1 MTRQDILEKQVKSSY
16 LGIGSNLGDKLSN
29 INKAK
34 NLLNNYSITIEDIS
48 SYYETYSWPN
58 KKFPKFLNIIIKI
71 RTELSLIELF
81 KIIKKIEKKMGRK
94 KALRNYPRICD
105 IDIID
110 FKGLCLESKIN
121 SHRII
126 TPHPRMDKRNFVI
139 LPLYEVNKTW
149 IHPKTKANISSI
161 INQFKKVD
169 FSDIRI
175 VSF

>member
-110 FKGLCLESKIN
+110 FKGLCLESQIN